1 MTLVLDSGA
10 LTFLAEQTRAATAS
24 QLALQRRGLWPPTV
38 PSVVLVE
45 SLMGHA
51 GRDAKVNRFL
61 KACDVV
67 ETVPQALARRAAR
80 LRMRAGQGSAV
91 DALIVAVA
99 EPGGTVLT
107 QDLDDLQAL
116 AAYARSVSVG
126 GP

>member
-1 MTLVLDSGA
+1 
-10 LTFLAEQTRAATAS
+10 
-24 QLALQRRGLWPPTV
+24 
-38 PSVVLVE
+38 
-45 SLMGHA
+45 MGHA